1 MVVFRILEEVLQ
13 VSIIYKKA
21 GINDI
26 DMLVKTRI
34 EILRAINKLINYEDM
49 TLFEENVRSY
59 YETSL
64 KDGKSY
70 GVSCL

>member
-1 MVVFRILEEVLQ
+1 M
-13 VSIIYKKA
+13 SIIYKKA

-49 TLFEENVRSY
+49 TLFEENIS
-59 YETSL
+59 
-64 KDGKSY
+64 
-70 GVSCL
+70 

>member
-1 MVVFRILEEVLQ
+1 MIVFRILEEVLQ

-49 TLFEENVRSY
+49 TLFEENVGSY